1 MRTTLTTSDALY
13 VQAKLQA
20 AREGASV
27 GAVFE
32 AALQAY
38 LNRASQLA
46 SSELPPLPVHGG
58 VCCAQVLILMTCRH
72 SARCSMRACRWSSC
86 AERDGVR

>member
-1 MRTTLTTSDALY
+1 MRTTLTISDALY
-13 VQAKLQA
+13 LQAKLQA

-38 LNRASQLA
+38 LDRARQLA
-46 SSELPPLPVHGG
+46 RSELPPLPVHLGG
-58 VCCAQVLILMTCRH
+58 VLRPGVDLDDMSGL
-72 SARCSMRACRWSSC
+72 RALLDEGLPLEQLR
-86 AERDGVR
+86 

>member
-1 MRTTLTTSDALY
+1 MRTTLTISDALY

-38 LNRASQLA
+38 LDRARQLA
-46 SSELPPLPVHGG
+46 RSELPPLPVHVGG
-58 VCCAQVLILMTCRH
+58 VLRPGVDLDDM
-72 SARCSMRACRWSSC
+72 SALRALLDEGLPLEQLR
-86 AERDGVR
+86 